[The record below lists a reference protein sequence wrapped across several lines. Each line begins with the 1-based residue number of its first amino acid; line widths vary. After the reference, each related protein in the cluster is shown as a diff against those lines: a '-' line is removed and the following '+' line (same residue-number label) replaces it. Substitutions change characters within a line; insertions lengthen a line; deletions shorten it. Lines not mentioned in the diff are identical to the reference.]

1 MPIMHRVKRT
11 TQDTDHNDTRARRF
25 ARFAEHVTIAPC
37 VTKETRR
44 MKNTNFW
51 IGNGLLALALV
62 ILVFMGT
69 LSQMFGIG
77 AVVVWMIVAA
87 AGTYFIMKS

>member
-1 MPIMHRVKRT
+1 
-11 TQDTDHNDTRARRF
+11 
-25 ARFAEHVTIAPC
+25 
-37 VTKETRR
+37 

>member
-1 MPIMHRVKRT
+1 MQFISHLKVVNFKPGKIL
-11 TQDTDHNDTRARRF
+11 
-25 ARFAEHVTIAPC
+25 
-37 VTKETRR
+37 
-44 MKNTNFW
+44 NTNFW
-51 IGNGLLALALV
+51 IGNGLLALALI

-77 AVVVWMIVAA
+77 AVIAWMVLAA

>member
-1 MPIMHRVKRT
+1 
-11 TQDTDHNDTRARRF
+11 
-25 ARFAEHVTIAPC
+25 
-37 VTKETRR
+37 

-87 AGTYFIMKS
+87 AGTYFIMKSYPLQTSVKRINAAPSAPNNLPPRVKLRR

>member
-1 MPIMHRVKRT
+1 M
-11 TQDTDHNDTRARRF
+11 N
-25 ARFAEHVTIAPC
+25 
-37 VTKETRR
+37 
-44 MKNTNFW
+44 NTNFW

>member
-1 MPIMHRVKRT
+1 
-11 TQDTDHNDTRARRF
+11 
-25 ARFAEHVTIAPC
+25 
-37 VTKETRR
+37 

-51 IGNGLLALALV
+51 IGNGVLALALI